1 MARITDEN
9 KMKAVKQT
17 LLDIIVRDGS
27 SNASIAKMAKEAG
40 VSAGYLYRHYESK
53 ESLLTALYQ
62 EKFELIHSILSE
74 SIEDNKTLE
83 SFINQFFAEI
93 VELTK
98 VNENEV
104 LFLLKMMTDYS
115 VKLTPDMKEQLGNAV
130 NIFKIAYQHELN
142 ENINAEQIFTQTIG
156 TILLFIN
163 MRKRAVF
170 TSTNINQ
177 KDIQTY
183 TQMILKALQ

>member
-9 KMKAVKQT
+9 KMKVVKQT

-40 VSAGYLYRHYESK
+40 VSAGYLYRHYDSK
-53 ESLLTALYQ
+53 ESLLQALYL
-62 EKFELIHSILSE
+62 EKFDLIHSILLK
-74 SIEDNKTLE
+74 SIQSNPTLE
-83 SFINQFFAEI
+83 GFLNHFFAEI

-115 VKLTPDMKEQLGNAV
+115 IKLTSDMKGQLSQAV
-130 NIFKIAYQHELN
+130 KTFKETYSKELDS
-142 ENINAEQIFTQTIG
+142 NINAEQIFTQTLG
-156 TILLFIN
+156 SILLFIN

-170 TSTNINQ
+170 TSSYISKQ
-177 KDIQTY
+177 DIQTY
-183 TQMILKALQ
+183 TKMILKALQ